1 MRSLTV
7 PRNFTVYEEWRT
19 NEDNVKLYHQLRTV
33 DYADY
38 RVGFW
43 YISPF
48 ALRDKGGGP
57 LIKVLEKKKQP
68 VDLFEHS

>member
-1 MRSLTV
+1 
-7 PRNFTVYEEWRT
+7 
-19 NEDNVKLYHQLRTV
+19 VKLYHQLRTV